1 MLRMILRKK
10 LTMMLKCA
18 IMSTSQGKG
27 WCKMRKSG
35 RTYTPLTTE
44 QLKAVKDYLETD
56 MSYDE
61 VAEKY
66 GITKSALRY
75 WVKQK
80 YQREQQERD
89 NNES

>member
-10 LTMMLKCA
+10 LTMMLKCV
-18 IMSTSQGKG
+18 IMSTSQKKG

-35 RTYTPLTTE
+35 RTYTPLTAE

-75 WVKQK
+75 WVTQK
-80 YQREQQERD
+80 YKREQQERD
-89 NNES
+89 NNG